1 MTLHPCFQPASPQL
15 PISTPLHINYLF
27 TVIIVTV
34 LRCSLNALLSVVL
47 NSTGRKLLSVI
58 DYRYTYH
65 IKHIPMYRSMY
76 HSASYSISRQSERSY
91 QCQAKL
97 KLAWVTVHMTHHILE
112 QEKKEKMPPDLP
124 AKMRRPKARCARQNN
139 SNWNDVCV
147 RPGLQLLFLFM
158 RHVAQ
163 SYLCYRQAPLCTVKA
178 N

>member
-1 MTLHPCFQPASPQL
+1 M
-15 PISTPLHINYLF
+15 
-27 TVIIVTV
+27 
-34 LRCSLNALLSVVL
+34 L

-65 IKHIPMYRSMY
+65 IKHIPIYRSMY

-97 KLAWVTVHMTHHILE
+97 KLAWVTVHMTHHISE
-112 QEKKEKMPPDLP
+112 QEKKCPPDLP

-147 RPGLQLLFLFM
+147 RPGLQLLLFLFM

-163 SYLCYRQAPLCTVKA
+163 SYLCYRQAPLCIVKA
-178 N
+178 KPHDALQRAILLGFATFWLNWFNGE